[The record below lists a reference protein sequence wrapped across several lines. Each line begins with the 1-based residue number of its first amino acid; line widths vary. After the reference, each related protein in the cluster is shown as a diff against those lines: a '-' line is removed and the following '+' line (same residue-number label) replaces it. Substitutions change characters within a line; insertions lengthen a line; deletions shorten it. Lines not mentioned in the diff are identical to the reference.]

1 MINGVLL
8 IIAAVLF
15 AVLYLFEGLGTMWLW
30 IAGFYFVAGVLD
42 LVMHVLKE
50 KAKVRAANKKAAK
63 TAQEAETARKQAED
77 AQKQVE
83 DAKKQA
89 EQAQKQISEPNTEV

>member
-8 IIAAVLF
+8 IVAAVLF
-15 AVLYLFEGLGTMWLW
+15 GVLYLFEGLGIMWLW

-42 LVMHVLKE
+42 LAMHVIKE

-63 TAQEAETARKQAED
+63 TAQEAEASRKLAEESRKE
-77 AQKQVE
+77 AE
-83 DAKKQA
+83 EAKKQLI
-89 EQAQKQISEPNTEV
+89 EPKQEEKV